1 MKTRNASNPAHCLMR
16 PLRFV
21 LAGTVAAGCMIGMAG
36 LANAENL
43 ASAWSKAYQSNP
55 AIAAERARV
64 RSVDEGVPQARSGW
78 RPTVSVTG
86 STGIQYVDQELAQGG
101 SGDDTIFPTTI
112 TGQVSQPLYR
122 GGRTGADTS
131 RAESEV
137 RAARAGLTN
146 VEQQVLFSVGQAYMD
161 VLRDKAVVDLNTNNI
176 NVLERQLQATQD
188 RFSVGEV
195 TRTDVAQAES
205 RLARSKADLKTAE
218 GNLQTSRAAYAR
230 QVGEPPDNL
239 EPPTMPNGVPASLDD
254 AVQRAAVNNP
264 AVIQAL
270 NLHQSA
276 KHTVDLVE
284 GELNP
289 TVALNGQLQQSFNSS
304 RNVDQTTVAQAT
316 VDLTV
321 PLYQSGSVYSR
332 VRAAKQAESQRL
344 QLVEDNRRQAVEA
357 STQGWEQLVATR
369 ARIDSLESEIRAN
382 EIALEGVQQEA
393 LVGTRTVLDILDAE
407 QELLDS
413 RVNLVRA
420 RRDEYVAVFNL
431 LAAVGSMTAEGLEL
445 DAPRYDPSVY
455 YQSVRDKWFGTSV
468 RK

>member
-1 MKTRNASNPAHCLMR
+1 MNIHKASKSAKRPMRCLR
-16 PLRFV
+16 AL
-21 LAGTVAAGCMIGMAG
+21 LAGTAAGCILSLAG
-36 LANAENL
+36 G
-43 ASAWSKAYQSNP
+43 ASAETLSGAWAKAYLSSP
-55 AIAAERARV
+55 TLAAQRAQV
-64 RSVDEGVPQARSGW
+64 RTVDEGVPQARSGW
-78 RPTVSVTG
+78 RPTVSVTAN
-86 STGIQYVDQELAQGG
+86 TGIQYVDQKLGQGG

-112 TGQVSQPLYR
+112 TGQVTQPLYR

-137 RAARAGLTN
+137 LAARAGLVT

-161 VLRDKAVVDLNTNNI
+161 VLRDTAVVDLNKNNI

-205 RLARSKADLKTAE
+205 RLARSKADLQTAE
-218 GNLQTSRAAYAR
+218 GNLETSRAAYAR
-230 QVGEPPDNL
+230 QVGEPADGL
-239 EPPTMPNGVPASLDD
+239 EAPQTPNGVPASLDD
-254 AVQRAAVNNP
+254 AVQRAAANNP
-264 AVIQAL
+264 AVVQAL

-276 KHTVDLVE
+276 KHTVDLIE

-289 TVALNGQLQQSFNSS
+289 TVALNGNLQQSFDSS
-304 RNVDQTTVAQAT
+304 RNVDQTTVVQGT
-316 VDLTV
+316 IDLTV
-321 PLYQSGSVYSR
+321 PLYQSGSVYAR

-344 QLVEDNRRQAVEA
+344 QLVEDNRRQAIEA
-357 STQGWEQLVATR
+357 ATQGWEQLVATR

-413 RVNLVRA
+413 RVNLVTA

-431 LAAVGSMTAEGLEL
+431 LAAVGGMTADGLEL
-445 DAPRYDPSVY
+445 DAPRYDPAVY
-455 YQSVRDKWFGTSV
+455 YRSARDKWFGTSV
-468 RK
+468 GK